1 MQDALNLRK
10 INLVGSKMKVYQERI
25 KRSNPGLNK
34 QEAIEYNENPNKS
47 LNLEEFKKLMQCNE
61 KVTKKTQLSMA
72 VSMDYYK
79 QAHLL

>member
-47 LNLEEFKKLMQCNE
+47 LNLEEFKKLMQFNE